1 MGFKKRL
8 GGSSFLLFSA
18 LCGIAGSSVASAAGA
33 EERNVAAEKE
43 NLANKEADDVD
54 DGDINVGLDEGV
66 IVENEARNI
75 AGSVAKMIIITLSA
89 GGLIGGAAFLAMSQE
104 ARKKVLDYV
113 LVQSG
118 ILDKIEE
125 VKKQTPDLEKMI
137 DEMYAKKEAE
147 REEKQKEQEAADR
160 EEFKADVEA
169 LIITAGPRKKSV
181 RWILKVFGVSLPK
194 TAEGSRALAIVRD
207 LLFVCGEDSNSV
219 VFNVLYFVAM
229 ALWLVNS
236 IVLVYKDPDIMS
248 KDYWFKSPFM
258 MKKANQG
265 SVWKHRVPVA
275 IVQLVDGALSFVFP
289 GWAFLRQSL
298 NALGS
303 LGSWLMEKPEAALA
317 PGGAGVPVK
326 QADLLALNNRVGDL
340 VNKVDALEVELKTLN
355 PGSPNNFA
363 AVKNELD
370 AIKAQIG
377 GLPKGEDVMG
387 LAGRVN
393 ALENQIGDF
402 PKKDD
407 VGAAIGQVKAEF
419 GGRLNNLNEEVNL
432 HGQVLNRLNGNFEFM
447 ANNPGKDFKYNKGAW
462 LLSLKD
468 EA

>member
-33 EERNVAAEKE
+33 EERDVAVEKQ
-43 NLANKEADDVD
+43 NLANKDADDVD

-104 ARKKVLDYV
+104 ARKKVLDYM

-147 REEKQKEQEAADR
+147 REKKQKEQEAADR
-160 EEFKADVEA
+160 EEFKADVETV
-169 LIITAGPRKKSV
+169 LLTAGPRKKSV

-219 VFNVLYFVAM
+219 VFNVLYFLAM

-236 IVLVYKDPDIMS
+236 IVLLYKDPDILS
-248 KDYWFKSPFM
+248 KDYLLKSPFM
-258 MKKANQG
+258 MDQG
-265 SVWKHRVPVA
+265 KQASPWKHRALVA
-275 IVQLVDGALSFVFP
+275 AVQLADGAFSFVFP
-289 GWAFLRQSL
+289 GWAFLRQGL
-298 NALGS
+298 NLFGS
-303 LGSWLMEKPEAALA
+303 LGSWLMEKPPEVA
-317 PGGAGVPVK
+317 PGGE
-326 QADLLALNNRVGDL
+326 LATKAELGDL
-340 VNKVDALEVELKTLN
+340 VAKYD
-355 PGSPNNFA
+355 
-363 AVKNELD
+363 
-370 AIKAQIG
+370 
-377 GLPKGEDVMG
+377 
-387 LAGRVN
+387 
-393 ALENQIGDF
+393 
-402 PKKDD
+402 
-407 VGAAIGQVKAEF
+407 AAINGINERVGNHAKF
-419 GGRLNNLNEEVNL
+419 LNEI
-432 HGQVLNRLNGNFEFM
+432 NGNFEVI
-447 ANNPGKDFKYNKGAW
+447 ANNQGKGFNFNKVTW
-462 LLSLKD
+462 KLSAKD
-468 EA
+468 A